1 MTAEEYLK
9 TKVIKFESLSE
20 TLEFTVYSLTKLMEE
35 YHESELKKLRVT
47 DVSSSFCEKCNP
59 NGIVDG
65 NIIKCKTCGRGLA
78 LIEQNAY

>member
-9 TKVIKFESLSE
+9 TKVIKFESLNE

-47 DVSSSFCEKCNP
+47 DVIGSFSLPEIWKMAQKYNCDDFVK
-59 NGIVDG
+59 IVEEVNRLND
-65 NIIKCKTCGRGLA
+65 L
-78 LIEQNAY
+78 

>member
-9 TKVIKFESLSE
+9 TKVINFESLNE

-47 DVSSSFCEKCNP
+47 DVSVSVCNHP
-59 NGIVDG
+59 SPYRLAKSDVNYE
-65 NIIKCKTCGRGLA
+65 CTLCGKF
-78 LIEQNAY
+78 I

>member
-9 TKVIKFESLSE
+9 TKVIKFESLNE

-47 DVSSSFCEKCNP
+47 DVSVSVCHFYMSGNDTSGKCN
-59 NGIVDG
+59 N
-65 NIIKCKTCGRGLA
+65 CGKNKW
-78 LIEQNAY
+78 EH